1 MSFRSPSRGG
11 AVLLGLLVPLLGA
24 LGGGGCTAVGF
35 AAAGPLFSA
44 VQMVGD
50 RTVER
55 TLAADLPTTWAATAD
70 ALARMGILAREADRS
85 GETWLLTGTGGA
97 VTVHGE
103 LAPVTPRMTRLLLR
117 VEAGRLVADKR
128 TAEEIHSQV
137 ASSLA
142 QALAPARPEPRS
154 DQLPQKEALT
164 TLQEEIRRL
173 SSKIEES
180 RKASHVPTAGQPGVT
195 QPALTTLPG
204 VIQIPS
210 AYGVPSLP
218 PRIQETVERGSAP
231 PGAVEAG
238 RSPEP
243 ASSLDPTRGSV
254 LPVPLSPVGVLTP
267 VQSLTGSRS
276 SQ

>member
-11 AVLLGLLVPLLGA
+11 EVLLGLLVPLLGA

-35 AAAGPLFSA
+35 TAAGPLFSA

-55 TLAADLPTTWAATAD
+55 TLAADLPTAWAATVD
-70 ALARMGILAREADRS
+70 ALARMGIEAREADRS
-85 GETWLLTGTGGA
+85 GETWLLTGTGGT

-103 LAPVTPRMTRLLLR
+103 LARVTPRMTRLSLR

-142 QALAPARPEPRS
+142 QAPAPARAEPRS

-173 SSKIEES
+173 SLKIEES
-180 RKASHVPTAGQPGVT
+180 RKASQVPPAGQPGVT
-195 QPALTTLPG
+195 QPALTTVPG
-204 VIQIPS
+204 VILIPS
-210 AYGVPSLP
+210 DYGVPSLP
-218 PRIQETVERGSAP
+218 PRTQETVDRGSASP
-231 PGAVEAG
+231 AAEAG

-243 ASSLDPTRGSV
+243 ASSLELTHGSV

-276 SQ
+276 GQ

>member
-1 MSFRSPSRGG
+1 
-11 AVLLGLLVPLLGA
+11 
-24 LGGGGCTAVGF
+24 
-35 AAAGPLFSA
+35 
-44 VQMVGD
+44 
-50 RTVER
+50 
-55 TLAADLPTTWAATAD
+55 
-70 ALARMGILAREADRS
+70 MGIQAREADRS
-85 GETWLLTGTGGA
+85 GETWLLTGTGGT

-103 LAPVTPRMTRLLLR
+103 LARVTPRMTRLSLR

-142 QALAPARPEPRS
+142 RASAAARPEPRS

-180 RKASHVPTAGQPGVT
+180 RKASQVPTAGQPGVT
-195 QPALTTLPG
+195 QPALTTVPG
-204 VIQIPS
+204 IIEIPS
-210 AYGVPSLP
+210 SYGVPSLP
-218 PRIQETVERGSAP
+218 PRTQETVDRGSASP
-231 PGAVEAG
+231 AAEAG

-243 ASSLDPTRGSV
+243 ASSLEPTHGSV

-276 SQ
+276 GQ